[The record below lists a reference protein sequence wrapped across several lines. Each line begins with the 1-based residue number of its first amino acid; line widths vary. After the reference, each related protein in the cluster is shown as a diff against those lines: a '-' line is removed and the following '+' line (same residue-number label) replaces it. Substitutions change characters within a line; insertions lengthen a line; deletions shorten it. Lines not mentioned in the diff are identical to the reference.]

1 MLERENLPRAAHTGT
16 GLEVVV
22 NSPVQLAG
30 NPTLACQ
37 EFKGNKLIHSCYQ
50 PAKMWKTPV

>member
-16 GLEVVV
+16 GLEVAVK
-22 NSPVQLAG
+22 SPVQLAG

-37 EFKGNKLIHSCYQ
+37 EFKENKGNYV
-50 PAKMWKTPV
+50 AKSALPLEH